1 MRLTPLI
8 LSISSLVASTLAE
21 TCVIQGK
28 SIGKFDLNGLRKP
41 KADYSG
47 ISNPDG
53 GDVSINFCGT
63 VVDDPIAGESSN
75 SDFLAYLSRV
85 GTDHE

>member
-1 MRLTPLI
+1 MRLTPLV
-8 LSISSLVASTLAE
+8 LSLSSLVASTLAE

-63 VVDDPIAGESSN
+63 VVEDPKTG
-75 SDFLAYLSRV
+75 
-85 GTDHE
+85 

>member
-1 MRLTPLI
+1 MRITPI
-8 LSISSLVASTLAE
+8 FLSVASLVASTVAE

-41 KADYSG
+41 KSDYSG

-63 VVDDPIAGESSN
+63 VVEDPIAGQFSTSN
-75 SDFLAYLSRV
+75 FLIFQSV
-85 GTDHE
+85 G